1 MVLSDKI
8 KGRSKSENQFEN
20 DFPDNRGELRMKPEV
35 TVSKDLISIDTK
47 TALTGE
53 DILHLTNATAID
65 DRTGQDLTGKLLVN
79 MASVK
84 FGQAGMYDA
93 TISML
98 DENGNLQ
105 PLRQISIKISAASEV
120 NTDLTQPTRRQ
131 SVQPVQTPVQPQ
143 PVQQQPV
150 QPTQQQPAQTNQ
162 TAPAPKEKPR
172 KKKKGWFKKLFW
184 ALVAVL
190 AIYVVWSGVSYYQT
204 RQKIADQGTQIAELQ
219 RKNDSLGD
227 QVDTANTQIKEL
239 RQNYKKTKN
248 AVKNYQRDEDTY
260 RQEYLNQM
268 QQVSQSLATLKQQLD
283 NQTQQ
288 SGIVYSI
295 LNGRLDNLQTTVNQM
310 VSAQSSDQAQRI
322 LNNYKWWQG

>member
-8 KGRSKSENQFEN
+8 KGKSKSENQFEN

-105 PLRQISIKISAASEV
+105 PLRQISIKISAASEA
-120 NTDLTQPTRRQ
+120 NTDLTQPTRCQ
-131 SVQPVQTPVQPQ
+131 SVQPVQAPVQPQ

-310 VSAQSSDQAQRI
+310 VSAQSADQAQRI

>member
-1 MVLSDKI
+1 
-8 KGRSKSENQFEN
+8 
-20 DFPDNRGELRMKPEV
+20 MKPEV

-53 DILHLTNATAID
+53 DVLHLTNATAID

-84 FGQAGMYDA
+84 LGQAGMYDA
-93 TISML
+93 TISIL

-105 PLRQISIKISAASEV
+105 PLRQISIKISAASESNADV
-120 NTDLTQPTRRQ
+120 TQPTRRQ
-131 SVQPVQTPVQPQ
+131 PVQPTQAPVQQ
-143 PVQQQPV
+143 PVQQQSV

-162 TAPAPKEKPR
+162 TAPAPEEKPR

-190 AIYVVWSGVSYYQT
+190 AIYLVWSGVSYYQT

-227 QVDTANTQIKEL
+227 KVDTATTQIKEL

-248 AVKNYQRDEDTY
+248 AVKNYQKDEDTY
-260 RQEYLNQM
+260 RQEYLTQM

-310 VSAQSSDQAQRI
+310 LSAESADQAQRI

>member
-1 MVLSDKI
+1 
-8 KGRSKSENQFEN
+8 
-20 DFPDNRGELRMKPEV
+20 MKPEV

-53 DILHLTNATAID
+53 DVLHLTNATAID

-84 FGQAGMYDA
+84 LGQSGMYDA
-93 TISML
+93 TISIL

-105 PLRQISIKISAASEV
+105 PLRQISIKISAAGESNADV
-120 NTDLTQPTRRQ
+120 TQPTRRQ
-131 SVQPVQTPVQPQ
+131 PVQPTQ
-143 PVQQQPV
+143 APVQQPEQQSV

-162 TAPAPKEKPR
+162 TAPAPEEKTR

-190 AIYVVWSGVSYYQT
+190 AIYLVWSGVSYYQT

-227 QVDTANTQIKEL
+227 KVDTANTQIKEL

-248 AVKNYQRDEDTY
+248 AVKNYQKDEDTY
-260 RQEYLNQM
+260 RQEYLTQM

-283 NQTQQ
+283 TQTQQ

-310 VSAQSSDQAQRI
+310 LSAESADQAQRI